1 MECHVFRCGILD
13 RYVLP
18 RGRRFPFAGRVV
30 LKHALVRVDRVEEG
44 CRGAVRLGHRCSMSS
59 RSKCRTYPRRS
70 VSFHIHDV
78 ESPTAG
84 TRSASRRRRRKC
96 VDADSKALGELY
108 RAGIDEKQQCAS
120 AFRDNVEELMSG
132 ASAQQNGVIESL
144 TRVLETVPPQ
154 HEANAEHKLRK
165 SILEVINRVPH
176 TEVLKEHVSKLA
188 GALLNVATE
197 DNQEN
202 AIVAVK
208 VVLDLLRAFKPPLAE
223 VASPLLHLF
232 TQVR

>member
-1 MECHVFRCGILD
+1 
-13 RYVLP
+13 
-18 RGRRFPFAGRVV
+18 
-30 LKHALVRVDRVEEG
+30 
-44 CRGAVRLGHRCSMSS
+44 
-59 RSKCRTYPRRS
+59 
-70 VSFHIHDV
+70 
-78 ESPTAG
+78 
-84 TRSASRRRRRKC
+84 
-96 VDADSKALGELY
+96 
-108 RAGIDEKQQCAS
+108 
-120 AFRDNVEELMSG
+120 MSG

-208 VVLDLLRAFKPPLAE
+208 VVLDLLRAFKPPLGE

-232 TQVR
+232 TQVSPEQLSHHNIVTDGPSSCMAVGKTRHIIISKS